1 MKNDKAALRK
11 KLEEEKALLTEELKE
26 IGVSI
31 GGKTGEW
38 EAVPEAELPTS
49 DENDLA
55 DKFESY
61 EERSD
66 MLKTLKTRYQEIE
79 SALGKIDG
87 KEFGICEVCGAAIES
102 DRLAANPAA
111 KTCKAH
117 MNG

>member
-1 MKNDKAALRK
+1 MKNDALRT
-11 KLEEEKALLTEELKE
+11 KLEEEKVILINELKE
-26 IGVSI
+26 IGMIVDA
-31 GGKTGEW
+31 KTGDW
-38 EAVPEAELPTS
+38 EAVPEKQLPTS

-66 MLKTLKTRYQEIE
+66 MLKTLKIRYNEII
-79 SALGKIDG
+79 SALQKMDTKG
-87 KEFGICEVCGAAIES
+87 FGICEVCGVHIEA
-102 DRLAANPAA
+102 DRMGANPAA

>member
-1 MKNDKAALRK
+1 MKNDVLRV
-11 KLEEEKALLTEELKE
+11 KLEEEKTLLIDELKE
-26 IGVSI
+26 IGIVVDAKS
-31 GGKTGEW
+31 GDW
-38 EAVPEAELPTS
+38 EAVPEKQLPTS

-66 MLKTLKTRYQEIE
+66 MLKTLKTRYNEIV
-79 SALGKIDG
+79 SALEKMDSKG
-87 KEFGICEVCGAAIES
+87 FGICEVCGAPIEA
-102 DRLAANPAA
+102 DRMAANPAA